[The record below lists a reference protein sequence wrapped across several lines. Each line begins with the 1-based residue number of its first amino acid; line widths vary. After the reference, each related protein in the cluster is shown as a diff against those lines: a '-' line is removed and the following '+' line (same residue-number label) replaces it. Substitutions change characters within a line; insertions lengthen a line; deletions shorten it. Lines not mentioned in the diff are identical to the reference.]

1 MRPGGGAS
9 EQRWP
14 PAPPPKRLVSPET
27 SRIGAPSAPAGTGR
41 VASRVSGADE
51 RRSDI
56 AREPIPLLQDPEDP
70 ARHEEHDQDD
80 DRAEKDLV
88 EVQEPRPD
96 KLLEDEQRRRAE
108 NRPPDRPL

>member
-1 MRPGGGAS
+1 MRPGARAS
-9 EQRWP
+9 EQRLT
-14 PAPPPKRLVSPET
+14 AVTPPKRLLSSVT

-56 AREPIPLLQDPEDP
+56 AGEPIPLLQDPEDP

-80 DRAEKDLV
+80 DRAEEDLV
-88 EVQEPRPD
+88 EGQESRPD
-96 KLLEDEQRRRAE
+96 KLLEDKQRRRPE
-108 NRPPDRPL
+108 DRPPDRP